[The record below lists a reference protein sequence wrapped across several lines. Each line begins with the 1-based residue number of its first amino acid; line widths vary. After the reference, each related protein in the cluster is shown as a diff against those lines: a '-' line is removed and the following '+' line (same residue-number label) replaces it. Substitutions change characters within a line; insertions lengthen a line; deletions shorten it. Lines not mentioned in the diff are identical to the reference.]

1 MTQINHS
8 EYIKKTRKMTE
19 AELQYIIK
27 DCQEALR
34 AMPENPKAG
43 YYADEIN
50 YCVMELHR
58 RSKK

>member
-19 AELQYIIK
+19 AELRYIIK

-58 RSKK
+58 RAKK